1 MKKRTW
7 IIAACIAA
15 IALLIIIRTL
25 ASPGPAVSAHRTGP
39 SPKSGGKAAV
49 SVYIVKPQPVQDKL
63 IASGTIIADAQVELR
78 CEAAGRIVGLYFKD
92 GSFVKKGALLLKL
105 NDSDLAA
112 QQEKCRASLSLAEEQ
127 EKRQKSL
134 FEQQMISGEAYQ
146 SFARDLASARADLD
160 MVRAQIA
167 KTEVRAPFD
176 GAIGLRMADI
186 GAYVTPGTKI
196 ANLVSRASLKIEF
209 SAPERLA
216 GIIAPGNKAVFAVDG
231 SPLRYD
237 AIVSAIEP
245 KIDEARRT
253 LQVRA
258 VCEKPDAHLVP
269 GAFARVEMIIR
280 ENEHAL
286 MVPSEALIPGATG
299 NRVLVVRDSTIESR
313 PVTTG
318 IRTESSVEIQSG
330 LTEGDAVV
338 VSGILSA
345 RPGMKADLIPA
356 GGLLPA
362 SRAAPETPVAPA
374 K

>member
-7 IIAACIAA
+7 IITAIIAA
-15 IALLIIIRTL
+15 VALLIIIRTL
-25 ASPGPAVSAHRTGP
+25 TSPGPADSVHRAGP
-39 SPKSGGKAAV
+39 SARSGGGKAAV

-78 CEAAGRIVGLYFKD
+78 CEAAGRIVGLYFRD

-112 QQEKCRASLSLAEEQ
+112 QQEKYQASLSLAEEQ

-134 FEQQMISGEAYQ
+134 FDQQMISGEAYQ
-146 SFARDLASARADLD
+146 SFARDLASAWADLD
-160 MVRAQIA
+160 LVRAQIA

-176 GAIGLRMADI
+176 GAIGLRMIDI

-216 GIIAPGNKAVFAVDG
+216 GIIAPGNKAAFAVDG
-231 SPLRYD
+231 SPVRYD
-237 AIVSAIEP
+237 AVVSAIEP
-245 KIDEARRT
+245 KIDEASRT

-345 RPGMKADLIPA
+345 RPGMKADIMPS
-356 GGLLPA
+356 GG
-362 SRAAPETPVAPA
+362 APA
-374 K
+374 AERTRPDAQRPVK